1 MDTET
6 KIVNISKETVE
17 EISIKNLEPEWLLK
31 CRMLAFEQFE
41 STPSP
46 TSRRMDYKNI
56 NLENYSLD
64 LNGVD
69 VSDTDYRKMLV
80 NKSAAFDTSLAEN
93 NSIVQINNHEIS
105 KHIADEYKSKG
116 VVLTSLKNAIRE
128 HPELIEKY
136 YLHNRPQSIAN
147 KYYFLNSAFWQE
159 GTFIYIPKNIEIVIP
174 LTNINVISK
183 ENNIYLP
190 FTLIVV
196 DSSSK
201 VTLIDYQTSESS
213 DSNAF
218 VSSSVN
224 LVIEANAKVDYISIQ
239 EFGANINHFATKNAT
254 LKRDAT
260 INWVE
265 VALGSK
271 LTKNNLVTILEE
283 PGSEAMMSGM
293 FLAGQNQQMEFNTA
307 QIHNAPHAT
316 SDLLYVGAL
325 RDRAHSNYEGI
336 IRVHKGAQKT
346 DAYQKNRNLLLSKE
360 AKADSEPFL
369 EIEANDVR
377 CTHGATVG
385 PIEKEDL
392 FYLMSRGIPK
402 ELAIKLLVLGFFSKV
417 IGKIPLESVR
427 SGLESYIQERA
438 VI

>member
-1 MDTET
+1 MDSET
-6 KIVNISKETVE
+6 KIVNISKDTVE

-31 CRMLAFEQFE
+31 RRMLAFEQFE

-46 TSRRMDYKNI
+46 TSRRMDYKHI

-64 LNGVD
+64 RNGVGAAD
-69 VSDTDYRKMLV
+69 SGYWKTLV
-80 NKSAAFDTSLAEN
+80 DKSAAFDTSLAEK
-93 NSIVQINNHEIS
+93 NSIVQLNNHEIF
-105 KHIADEYKSKG
+105 KHIGDEYISKG
-116 VVLTSLKNAIRE
+116 VVLTSLKNAVRE

-136 YLHNRPQSIAN
+136 YLRSRPHAIAN
-147 KYYFLNSAFWQE
+147 KYDFLNSAFWQE
-159 GTFIYIPKNIEIVIP
+159 GTFIYIPKNVEIEIP
-174 LTNINVISK
+174 LTNINIISK

-201 VTLIDYQTSESS
+201 VMLIDYQTSDSS
-213 DSNAF
+213 DLKAF
-218 VSSSVN
+218 VSNSVN
-224 LVIEANAKVDYISIQ
+224 LVIEANAKVDYINIQ
-239 EFGANINHFATKNAT
+239 EYGASINHFATKSAT

-260 INWVE
+260 LNWVE
-265 VALGSK
+265 VALGSN
-271 LTKNNLVTILEE
+271 LTKNNLVTIMEE

-293 FLAGQNQQMEFNTA
+293 FLAGQDQQMEFNTA
-307 QIHNAPHAT
+307 QVHSAPHAT

-346 DAYQKNRNLLLSKE
+346 DAYQKNKNLLLSRE

-402 ELAIKLLVLGFFSKV
+402 ELAVKLLVLGFFSKV

-427 SGLESYIQERA
+427 TGLESYIQERA

>member
-6 KIVNISKETVE
+6 KIVNISKDTIE
-17 EISIKNLEPEWLLK
+17 EISINNLEPEWLLER
-31 CRMLAFEQFE
+31 RMMAFEKFE

-69 VSDTDYRKMLV
+69 AGDTDYRKMLV
-80 NKSAAFDTSLAEN
+80 NKSAAFDTSLAKK
-93 NSIVQINNHEIS
+93 NSIVQSNNHEIF
-105 KHIADEYKSKG
+105 KHIADGYKSKG
-116 VVLTSLKNAIRE
+116 VILTSLKNAVRE
-128 HPELIEKY
+128 HSILIEKY
-136 YLHNRPQSIAN
+136 YLRNQTQTIAN
-147 KYYFLNSAFWQE
+147 KYDFLNSAFWQE
-159 GTFIYIPKNIEIVIP
+159 GTFIYIPKNVEIEIP
-174 LTNINVISK
+174 LTNINIISK

-201 VTLIDYQTSESS
+201 VVLIDYQTS
-213 DSNAF
+213 DSYDLKAF

-239 EFGANINHFATKNAT
+239 EYGANINHFATKNAT

-260 INWVE
+260 LNWVE

-293 FLAGQNQQMEFNTA
+293 FLAGQDQQMEFNTA
-307 QIHNAPHAT
+307 QMHNAPHAT

-402 ELAIKLLVLGFFSKV
+402 ELAVKLLVLGFFSKV
-417 IGKIPLESVR
+417 IGKIPIESVR

-438 VI
+438 VV